1 MSDFYK
7 YFQENMDALGLP
19 APESLFGTATA
30 AVANAA
36 AILGQVDKMGKSVTV
51 GELVGAGTILEGA
64 GYLAGCLAAADV
76 GAVIGSLA
84 VATGRSLSG
93 GTSLADVLF
102 TAKRYKLDRKMAGS
116 RAASPSGNLRQKA
129 GVQHTIP
136 PAHEDIRMRDTALL
150 LLASA
155 LCCAFAWAFWH
166 YLGKDAF
173 SAMSILV
180 IVILGADNARL
191 RKHLRTGRGNPKLP

>member
-19 APESLFGTATA
+19 APESLFGTASA

-36 AILGQVDKMGKSVTV
+36 AILGQIDKMGKAVTV
-51 GELVGAGTILEGA
+51 RELVGAGTILEGA
-64 GYLAGCLAAADV
+64 GYLGGCLAAAYV

-102 TAKRYKLDRKMAGS
+102 TAKRYKLDRKWLAP
-116 RAASPSGNLRQKA
+116 ALRR
-129 GVQHTIP
+129 H
-136 PAHEDIRMRDTALL
+136 PAIYARK
-150 LLASA
+150 LASSTSYQ
-155 LCCAFAWAFWH
+155 LHMRAFA
-166 YLGKDAF
+166 
-173 SAMSILV
+173 
-180 IVILGADNARL
+180 
-191 RKHLRTGRGNPKLP
+191 